1 MSSRLVVAGAGDEA
15 TASAVIADIIDIARN
30 INSTTPAV
38 APLGFQ
44 SEELSATPI
53 LAMEKTETSY
63 YLHMKAAEKPGVLA
77 QVTKILGDCDINIE
91 AIVQKETDQDC
102 VPVILLTQKV
112 VEKKMNTAIEAIE
125 ALDNIL
131 GDVTMIRVELL

>member
-1 MSSRLVVAGAGDEA
+1 
-15 TASAVIADIIDIARN
+15 
-30 INSTTPAV
+30 
-38 APLGFQ
+38 
-44 SEELSATPI
+44 
-53 LAMEKTETSY
+53 
-63 YLHMKAAEKPGVLA
+63 MKAAEKPGVLA